1 MTIKRIRKAVFPVAG
16 FGTRF
21 LPATKAV
28 PKELLPVVDRP
39 LIQYAIDEARAA
51 GIEQMIFVTGRGKHA
66 IEDYFDSAFEIE
78 HDLNAKAKH
87 AILEAM
93 GPTRLDPGQAA
104 FVRQQQ
110 MAGLGHAVWCARQLI
125 GDEPFAVLLPD
136 ELLWNPDNPCLQQ
149 MCETYEAKGGNVVAV
164 VEVPEE
170 HTDRYG
176 IVSPG
181 ATDGAVTEVKGLVEK
196 PSAGTA
202 PSRLAVVGRY
212 ILQPEVLDILSEGK
226 KGAGGEIQLTDAMA
240 ELLGKQPFNAQTF
253 DGVRHDCGEKAG
265 FIIANIALAL
275 ERPDIAD
282 TIRAYA
288 RTI

>member
-1 MTIKRIRKAVFPVAG
+1 
-16 FGTRF
+16 
-21 LPATKAV
+21 
-28 PKELLPVVDRP
+28 
-39 LIQYAIDEARAA
+39 
-51 GIEQMIFVTGRGKHA
+51 
-66 IEDYFDSAFEIE
+66 
-78 HDLNAKAKH
+78 
-87 AILEAM
+87 
-93 GPTRLDPGQAA
+93 
-104 FVRQQQ
+104 

-136 ELLWNPDNPCLQQ
+136 ELLWNPANPCLKQ
-149 MCETYEAKGGNVVAV
+149 MCATYEAEGGNVVAV

-170 HTDRYG
+170 QTNRYG
-176 IVSPG
+176 IVEPG
-181 ATDGAVTEVKGLVEK
+181 ALKGAVTEVKSMVEK
-196 PSAGTA
+196 PKPGTA

-240 ELLGKQPFNAQTF
+240 QLLGKQPFHAQTF

-265 FIIANIALAL
+265 FIIANLALAL
-275 ERPDIAD
+275 ERADIAD